1 MADVNQLI
9 TDFYRV
15 ATSRE
20 FARDFNFRVLNINA
34 GGASGVTFDNNDLVY
49 IKSTSLPARSITN
62 ITVPYMGLNFN
73 IPGTATYPGS
83 DAWDVTFYA
92 DANSQIRQKFEQW
105 TRDTFDDATSTGNYF
120 TPNQTS
126 VIDLVQL
133 DNQLNRVQQYQL
145 VGVSPRQVG
154 ALTYNIATGTGDTI
168 EFTGTLAYHY
178 YRIVS

>member
-1 MADVNQLI
+1 
-9 TDFYRV
+9 
-15 ATSRE
+15 
-20 FARDFNFRVLNINA
+20 
-34 GGASGVTFDNNDLVY
+34 
-49 IKSTSLPARSITN
+49 
-62 ITVPYMGLNFN
+62 MGLNFN

-83 DAWDVTFYA
+83 EAWDVTFYA
-92 DANSQIRQKFEQW
+92 DSNSQIRQKFEQW

-168 EFTGTLAYHY
+168 EFTATLAFHY
-178 YRIVS
+178 YKLQ